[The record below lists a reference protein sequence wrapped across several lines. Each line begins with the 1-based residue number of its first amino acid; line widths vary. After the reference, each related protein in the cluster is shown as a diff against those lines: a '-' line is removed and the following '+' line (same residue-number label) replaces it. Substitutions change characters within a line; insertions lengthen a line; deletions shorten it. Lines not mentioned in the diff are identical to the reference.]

1 MIIDQRHRNDNIV
14 KHRWPTVC
22 FLFFSLRTFLK
33 TNKRDDCQWLILL
46 FKALANSVSRATL
59 KSNLNIRV
67 ILVGRTNITFA
78 LAEVIQ
84 TNIQT
89 KKIVFFA
96 NPLKILNEHDAL
108 H

>member
-1 MIIDQRHRNDNIV
+1 MTVRQRLSIL
-14 KHRWPTVC
+14 C

-46 FKALANSVSRATL
+46 FKALANFVSRATL

-78 LAEVIQ
+78 FAKVIQ
-84 TNIQT
+84 TSIHT
-89 KKIVFFA
+89 DKKIFLCKPSKDF
-96 NPLKILNEHDAL
+96 K
-108 H
+108 